1 MEDIVLYPQ
10 EAHYLRKNKTV
21 ALPRRFL
28 FLATEAQADEELL
41 TQCRVF
47 RFQRGWTRYMRR
59 NGKDGEYRE
68 KESSAWDDSKILCE
82 YISFW
87 ALKRSPL
94 YVICANPVMDV
105 GASGVIPYFTE
116 MEWELDFYY
125 SGGRTFILVL
135 HQEDRRIKFLS
146 YHNFLSCGVEA
157 CPVMTSLPGELGPES
172 EVEGA
177 GEFELVSRTC
187 EAMSRGMLSYLSF
200 IREHDLGGF
209 APSVSGQSMRAYR
222 HRFMRTKLLIYHAL
236 NVNGMERE
244 AYFGGRTECYRIGEQ
259 PKADYV
265 QVDVNGMYPS
275 VMKNYKYPV
284 KLVNPRHGVT
294 REAMRELVL
303 EFAVVAKCWI
313 STDEPIYPYRTKDGV
328 IFPVGKFVTTLCTDS
343 VYRAVEY
350 GHLLLADPVWCWEGA
365 DIFSD
370 YVNFFYDLRLRY
382 QEEGDEVMA
391 LVAKLFL
398 NSLYGKFGER
408 RDVEIDT
415 SLHDGNEFFRQGYWN
430 EVTGESGFE
439 EILFHKWRICEGKCE
454 APQSFPAIA
463 AHVTDYA
470 RNYLWWL
477 MEKVGRENVF
487 YVDTDSMIFERK
499 YLPRLENAMDD
510 SKLGYLKVIRESDHL
525 VLHGPKDYEFGD
537 AVKRKG
543 IRSDAPES
551 PVGVFTQHQYPS
563 FIGLLRD
570 RCYDR
575 VPVRQVRKELHRRY
589 DKGSVD
595 VDGGVTPWELTE
607 F

>member
-1 MEDIVLYPQ
+1 MEDVMLYPQ

-21 ALPRRFL
+21 ALPSRFL
-28 FLATEAQADEELL
+28 FLATEVMEKERLIGDH
-41 TQCRVF
+41 RVYHF
-47 RFQRGWTRYMRR
+47 ERGWTQYVARSR
-59 NGKDGEYRE
+59 KDGEYLTVCE
-68 KESSAWDDSKILCE
+68 CGWDYRTQMVGSIDKLAI
-82 YISFW
+82 
-87 ALKRSPL
+87 KRSPL

-105 GASGVIPYFTE
+105 GASGIIPYFTE
-116 MEWELDFYY
+116 AGWELDFYY
-125 SGGRTFILVL
+125 SGGRTFILVV
-135 HQEDRRIKFLS
+135 HQEERRIKFLS
-146 YHNFLSCGVEA
+146 YHNFLSCGTEG
-157 CPVMTSLPGELGPES
+157 CPVTLNLPEAFVPGDD
-172 EVEGA
+172 VKRK
-177 GEFELVSRTC
+177 GEFGAVFKTC
-187 EAMSRGMLSYLSF
+187 EAMSRGMMTYLDF

-222 HRFMRTKLLIYHAL
+222 HRFMKKKLLIYHAL
-236 NVNGMERE
+236 NVNGVERD

-265 QVDVNGMYPS
+265 QVDVNGMYPM
-275 VMKNYKYPV
+275 VMSERKYPV

-294 REAMRELVL
+294 AVHMRDLLKEY
-303 EFAVVAKCWI
+303 AVVAKCWI

-328 IFPVGKFVTTLCTDS
+328 IFPVGRFVTTLCS
-343 VYRAVEY
+343 GSIWEAVKR
-350 GHLLLADPVWCWEGA
+350 GDLLLADPAWCWECA

-370 YVNFFYDLRLRY
+370 YVKFFYDLRLRY

-398 NSLYGKFGER
+398 NSLYGKFGEK
-408 RDVEIDT
+408 RDVEIE
-415 SLHDGNEFFRQGYWN
+415 SSPHDGNEFFRQGYWN
-430 EVTGESGFE
+430 EVTGNSGFE
-439 EILFHKWRICEGKCE
+439 EILFHQWRICEGKRE

-470 RNYLWWL
+470 RNHLWWL
-477 MEKVGRENVF
+477 MEQVGRENVL

-499 YLPRLENAMDD
+499 YLPRLQNAMDD
-510 SKLGYLKVIRESDHL
+510 KKLGYLRVIRESDHL

-537 AVKRKG
+537 VVKRKG
-543 IRSDAPES
+543 IRSNAPES

-575 VPVRQVRKELHRRY
+575 VPVKQVRKELHRKY
-589 DKGSVD
+589 NKGLMDSE
-595 VDGGVTPWELTE
+595 GKVTPWKFSE